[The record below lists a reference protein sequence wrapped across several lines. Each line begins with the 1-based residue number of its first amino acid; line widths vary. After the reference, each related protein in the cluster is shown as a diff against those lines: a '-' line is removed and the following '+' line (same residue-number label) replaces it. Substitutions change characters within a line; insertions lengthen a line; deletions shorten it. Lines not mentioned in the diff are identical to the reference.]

1 MIKYEIV
8 QLIQMAY
15 KGDISLE
22 AFLDSYYDCFDLHY
36 DEIIAS
42 KKDLE
47 VLSELSDIANRY
59 SPYEDEVEMY
69 PNVYS
74 DINELNNAIKKAYQY
89 FIMQKRI

>member
-42 KKDLE
+42 KKT
-47 VLSELSDIANRY
+47 
-59 SPYEDEVEMY
+59 
-69 PNVYS
+69 
-74 DINELNNAIKKAYQY
+74 
-89 FIMQKRI
+89 